1 MKWASPFAKYFNPA
15 QGTQI
20 ISACHICSV
29 HKLPLIWRGG
39 DTTDKGSSAG
49 SDVCRTEDSVQVGS
63 LSPAV
68 ILSDYDDDGDGGG
81 GSSSSGSDGD
91 CVDDDDLT

>member
-1 MKWASPFAKYFNPA
+1 MSHLFYA
-15 QGTQI
+15 QTI
-20 ISACHICSV
+20 A
-29 HKLPLIWRGG
+29 PLRWRGG

-68 ILSDYDDDGDGGG
+68 MLSDYDDDGDDGGG
-81 GSSSSGSDGD
+81 SGGGGGSSGSGSSSSGSDGD